1 MGLRKYSFHPEYGA
15 DSLPPPRL
23 ASETDGFVASPVHGL
38 QRNLWAFAAE
48 PAEPEIK
55 PFPGWV
61 RLAFPLVASGVLWMA
76 IFWSLGY
83 LR

>member
-1 MGLRKYSFHPEYGA
+1 MGLRKYSFHPEYGVE
-15 DSLPPPRL
+15 STPQPRL
-23 ASETDGFVASPVHGL
+23 ATETDGFVASPVHGL

-48 PAEPEIK
+48 PTEPEIK

-61 RLAFPLVASGVLWMA
+61 RLIASGGLWML